1 MVSKSTKESSL
12 LQNIPNKIF
21 SLKLK
26 NIKKDYHVVHSIY
39 VNNTL

>member
-1 MVSKSTKESSL
+1 MVSKSTKTSHL
-12 LQNIPNKIF
+12 LLNISNKIF

-26 NIKKDYHVVHSIY
+26 NIKKDLLVDHSIC